1 MGEIIHV
8 DFKNKKVLEKKQPES
23 TPTEETEVG
32 RKMEGEVGHYA
43 KFMQFVLL
51 GSAKKLMRLPVSP
64 TSFHQSRELV
74 KSYDTEELIGW
85 LEKTNE
91 NEWKKKAAFFQAIFN
106 ELRSRLD
113 MK

>member
-1 MGEIIHV
+1 MEEIIHV
-8 DFKNKKVLEKKQPES
+8 NFKNREVIEKNQSEIEPIKEAG
-23 TPTEETEVG
+23 VG
-32 RKMEGEVGHYA
+32 RKLGSEVGNYA

-51 GSAKKLMRLPVSP
+51 GSAKELMNLHVSP
-64 TSFHQSRELV
+64 TSLHQSRELV

-85 LEKTNE
+85 LEKTDE

-106 ELRSRLD
+106 ELRFRLD